1 MNERKMLLLQVVQSD
16 VMLEFVSREVEKL
29 VVDMRNHVKNGQHM
43 DAYADEKLIQYLEN
57 LLSRLKTFASK

>member
-1 MNERKMLLLQVVQSD
+1 MLLLQVVQSD